1 MMEKNLVF
9 GGKCTA
15 LSMSYDQESQ
25 CWRTC
30 QQSLFVADNKS
41 LDRLPKSG
49 MTQNGL
55 LYQRNNSDH
64 HTKEKGGSVLPTPT
78 ASDVKRKMASP
89 SNLQAKDRGYGLCL
103 SAQLTIDKMLPAPTA
118 KLPAIQPH
126 HASAWKRKLQHKNG
140 CQLGVT
146 IAIQTNIPQEQ
157 AIGDRLTLNPSFVEW
172 MMGFPEDWTV
182 PD

>member
-15 LSMSYDQESQ
+15 LLMSYDQESQ

-30 QQSLFVADNKS
+30 QQSLFVGDNKS

-49 MTQNGL
+49 MTQNGSSYRQENL
-55 LYQRNNSDH
+55 EH
-64 HTKEKGGSVLPTPT
+64 HTKGNVGSVLPTPA

-89 SNLQAKDRGYGLCL
+89 CNLRAKDRGYGLCL
-103 SAQLTIDKMLPAPTA
+103 SAQVLVDQQPT
-118 KLPAIQPH
+118 
-126 HASAWKRKLQHKNG
+126 
-140 CQLGVT
+140 
-146 IAIQTNIPQEQ
+146 PQAQ

>member
-1 MMEKNLVF
+1 MEKNLVF

-15 LSMSYDQESQ
+15 LSMSYDHVSQ

-30 QQSLFVADNKS
+30 QQSLFGEASKS

-49 MTQNGL
+49 MMQSGL
-55 LYQRNNSDH
+55 LYQRNSSEH
-64 HTKEKGGSVLPTPT
+64 HTKENVGFVLPTPA

-89 SNLQAKDRGYGLCL
+89 CNLRAKDRGYGLCL
-103 SAQLTIDKMLPAPTA
+103 SAQVLVDQQPT
-118 KLPAIQPH
+118 
-126 HASAWKRKLQHKNG
+126 
-140 CQLGVT
+140 
-146 IAIQTNIPQEQ
+146 PQAQ